1 MQSGGRRSIGA
12 LVLSNVLGGVGVASG
27 IAVGSLLVA
36 SMSSEAW
43 AGAGQ
48 ALSVLGAGMLAVP
61 LARLA
66 TQRGRRRALTVG
78 YGIAVAGA
86 AIVLLAAALGWFPL
100 LLAGLILFGAA
111 QATNLQ
117 TRYAASELADPARRG
132 TVMSIVI
139 WATTIGSVAGPNLS
153 AAGARIGSAFGLPG
167 LSGPYLFS
175 FAGFLLA
182 ALSVT
187 FLYSRHAVQLA
198 PTQDRAQGR
207 STGATRPK
215 SAISA
220 VAALRWAGAHP
231 VARFAVTLLVT
242 GHVVMVGV
250 MSMTP
255 LQLGHEGHGL
265 EIVGIVISV
274 HILGMYA
281 LSPVFGWLADKFGAM
296 RTALLG
302 LTALGAGAVLAFV
315 APTSLTAVMAALTLV
330 GLGWSASIISSS
342 VLLAGVDAGEV
353 RVPLQGAT
361 DALMNYAAAT
371 AALLAGVIFATI
383 GFGGLALTSLLLI
396 VPAAA
401 VGWVA
406 RRHRREVGDPDP
418 AR

>member
-242 GHVVMVGV
+242 GHAVMVGV

-401 VGWVA
+401 VGWSA